1 MNWAG
6 AIRTNREALLTIV
19 TRMFVLAGIRTGRAV
34 AALPRSLRIRILA
47 MLRPAEYAA
56 RRLIVM
62 AARGVEVT
70 LRPSGGRGASASNAE
85 DDARRETP
93 RPAVHTAPGA
103 ALPDPLPAFAL
114 FDPFKRYGHPWLEDG
129 EDGQAGAWHHRDFAP
144 DDPIDA
150 TALCRR
156 IRALERALQDLDG
169 QAARLARWRA
179 RRSLIRVIF
188 VRPKRLQPLAA
199 GPPARLA
206 QAAENAAG
214 RGLARVP
221 FPRPRRVE
229 HVMRVGASWLF
240 RSAFPGS
247 AETVARASF
256 PPPCGEGLPRLV
268 SISELVA
275 AGWG

>member
-6 AIRTNREALLTIV
+6 AIRTNREALLPIV

-62 AARGVEVT
+62 AARGVEIT
-70 LRPSGGRGASASNAE
+70 LRPSGGRGASALNAE
-85 DDARRETP
+85 DD
-93 RPAVHTAPGA
+93 

-179 RRSLIRVIF
+179 RRHCATCKPKRWSPLRPGRPPGWRK
-188 VRPKRLQPLAA
+188 RPKTPLEEVL
-199 GPPARLA
+199 R
-206 QAAENAAG
+206 ECHF
-214 RGLARVP
+214 LARD
-221 FPRPRRVE
+221 
-229 HVMRVGASWLF
+229 AWNTS
-240 RSAFPGS
+240 
-247 AETVARASF
+247 
-256 PPPCGEGLPRLV
+256 
-268 SISELVA
+268 
-275 AGWG
+275 